1 MRILALPAAAL
12 LALCLYLPLPR
23 LAEALAAAP
32 HRLRALL
39 SRRIPE
45 ARAALA
51 LTVLLPAGLAA
62 VSAALH
68 PAAAAL
74 TMAPLLAMPAVFPGC
89 ARLKDELDA
98 GTWARDIPAY
108 EARVREACLSLAPA
122 FVRGGVQALLLLALG
137 TALHVGGALGWALLM
152 LRSAEDSP
160 AAKRVLDA
168 AGRAADAV
176 ACALLLL
183 CACAVGRNPLRT
195 QGRGAQ
201 NRLIHILGIAGDGTD
216 THAPVAGDIAQGI
229 FLCCLCAALLLLLLT
244 LVLLAFA

>member
-23 LAEALAAAP
+23 LADALHSAP
-32 HRLRALL
+32 DRLRALL
-39 SRRIPE
+39 ARRLPD

-51 LTVLLPAGLAA
+51 LTVLLPAALAA
-62 VSAALH
+62 VAAALH

-89 ARLKDELDA
+89 VRLKDELDA

-108 EARVREACLSLAPA
+108 ESRVREACLSLGPA
-122 FVRGGVQALLLLALG
+122 LVRGGVQALLLLALG

-152 LRSAEDSP
+152 LRACEDRP
-160 AAKRVLDA
+160 IALRVLNA
-168 AGRAADAV
+168 ADRAADAV
-176 ACALLLL
+176 TCALLLL
-183 CACAVGRNPLRT
+183 CSCAVGHNPLRT
-195 QGRGAQ
+195 QGRGTQ
-201 NRLIHILGIAGDGTD
+201 DRLIHILGIAGDGTD
-216 THAPVAGDIAQGI
+216 THAPVSGDIAQGI

-244 LVLLAFA
+244 LMLLAFA

>member
-1 MRILALPAAAL
+1 M
-12 LALCLYLPLPR
+12 
-23 LAEALAAAP
+23 
-32 HRLRALL
+32 
-39 SRRIPE
+39 
-45 ARAALA
+45 
-51 LTVLLPAGLAA
+51 
-62 VSAALH
+62 
-68 PAAAAL
+68 
-74 TMAPLLAMPAVFPGC
+74 
-89 ARLKDELDA
+89 
-98 GTWARDIPAY
+98 
-108 EARVREACLSLAPA
+108 
-122 FVRGGVQALLLLALG
+122 
-137 TALHVGGALGWALLM
+137 GWALLM
-152 LRSAEDSP
+152 LRAAEDSP